1 MSKLKSISLVKM
13 ELAFGIV
20 NLALCMLFANLNM
33 YGFLTLSSSVVL
45 ILFIISYIMMR
56 EKHVY
61 FKEKPLLFAL
71 SLFYKIYAYFA
82 AVFILNEY
90 PGRDIVVLILMILTV
105 VYMVLSYINQK
116 QYKEMLNAYLYFMYV
131 SIFMYVHF
139 LFNF

>member
-13 ELAFGIV
+13 ELGFGLL

-33 YGFLTLSSSVVL
+33 YGFLTLSSSLVL
-45 ILFIISYIMMR
+45 ILFIISYIKMR

-82 AVFILNEY
+82 TVFILNEY
-90 PGRDIVVLILMILTV
+90 PGRDIVVLILIILTV

-116 QYKEMLNAYLYFMYV
+116 QYKEMLNAYLYFQYL
-131 SIFMYVHF
+131 ILFMYGHF

>member
-33 YGFLTLSSSVVL
+33 YGFLTLSSTVVL
-45 ILFIISYIMMR
+45 ILFIISYIKMR

-61 FKEKPLLFAL
+61 FKKKPLLFAL

-82 AVFILNEY
+82 AVFILNDY

-131 SIFMYVHF
+131 SIFMYVDF